1 MLSANATPPSQC
13 TPTTKASAP
22 TSSGIDASH
31 FPHFDAF
38 LWTTSPAIP
47 PSSAKIAIWL
57 AEPPQIHSKPPPNP
71 PHFAP
76 TSGPPS
82 TPARY
87 TTPGT
92 SRTQTPN
99 IGNFTKTNPSTN
111 QAAPT
116 AQPHRRTIYRTSQKS
131 VTTNTCPRLLRSAA
145 GSTMAARVSPPGS
158 STICRTVPT
167 SSPEG

>member
-1 MLSANATPPSQC
+1 MTNRMTHSHHFLFQIQRSIVTTISNPTSIPANQTLSASATPPSQC

-76 TSGPPS
+76 TSGPP
-82 TPARY
+82 
-87 TTPGT
+87 
-92 SRTQTPN
+92 
-99 IGNFTKTNPSTN
+99 
-111 QAAPT
+111 
-116 AQPHRRTIYRTSQKS
+116 
-131 VTTNTCPRLLRSAA
+131 
-145 GSTMAARVSPPGS
+145 
-158 STICRTVPT
+158 
-167 SSPEG
+167 